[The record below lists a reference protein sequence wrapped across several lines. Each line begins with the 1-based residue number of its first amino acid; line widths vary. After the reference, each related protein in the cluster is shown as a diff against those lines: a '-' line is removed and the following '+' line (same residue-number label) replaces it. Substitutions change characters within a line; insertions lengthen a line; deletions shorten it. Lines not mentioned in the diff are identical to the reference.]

1 MSAFEYLHNRGII
14 YRDLKPENLLLD
26 KQGYIK
32 MVDFGFS
39 KHIDSGRKTWTFCGT
54 PEYVAPEIILNK
66 VFFVL
71 HPSIHP
77 SMGSWTVRVARAV
90 TGFGNWL
97 LLMGRLLVQAHDR
110 AANFKIITTLS
121 MSQVLNIINII
132 LIIVTLP
139 SSPSRLSITIVLL
152 IISALGLCHSRAW
165 PSPCYI

>member
-66 VFFVL
+66 VPTNSQFV
-71 HPSIHP
+71 HSTTIMSI
-77 SMGSWTVRVARAV
+77 VALVVQRWVDWNKLLIALLKKIIFV
-90 TGFGNWL
+90 TGGL
-97 LLMGRLLVQAHDR
+97 
-110 AANFKIITTLS
+110 TLS
-121 MSQVLNIINII
+121 W
-132 LIIVTLP
+132 
-139 SSPSRLSITIVLL
+139 LSISTDVMI
-152 IISALGLCHSRAW
+152 
-165 PSPCYI
+165 